1 MIKYETDP
9 IKIRNASFDF
19 IREKISLLNQSFF
32 DELKPE
38 EQQIA
43 VEMVQASGDLS
54 ILENLRFSESVVKK
68 ALSTF
73 DNDFDLLCDTDT
85 DTVICGLKDK
95 YLKDEPISF
104 INKANVITQAKSN
117 KSTRSMV
124 AVDLWKRYLPGSIV
138 LIGSEP
144 TALFRLLEMLVEQ
157 KTEDA
162 DNLPALIIAT
172 PSGFI
177 GASEAKDYL
186 WEQQEVLGI
195 ECITLLGTRGSNNLT
210 TTAMN
215 TLLKLHNEQKQKNE
229 S

>member
-9 IKIRNASFDF
+9 IKIKNASFDF
-19 IREKISLLNQSFF
+19 IREQISQLNQSFF

-43 VEMVQASGDLS
+43 VEMIQASGDLS

-68 ALSTF
+68 ALSTL

-85 DTVICGLKDK
+85 VICGLKHK

-104 INKANVITQAKSN
+104 INKANVITQAKTN

-124 AVDLWKRYLPGSIV
+124 AVDLWKRYLPGSII

-144 TALFRLLEMLVEQ
+144 TALFRLLEIIEEL
-157 KTEDA
+157 KTDDA

-177 GASEAKDYL
+177 GATEAKDYL
-186 WEQQEVLGI
+186 WEHQEALGI

-210 TTAMN
+210 ATAMN
-215 TLLKLHNEQKQKNE
+215 TLLKLHSEKKQKRVY
-229 S
+229 